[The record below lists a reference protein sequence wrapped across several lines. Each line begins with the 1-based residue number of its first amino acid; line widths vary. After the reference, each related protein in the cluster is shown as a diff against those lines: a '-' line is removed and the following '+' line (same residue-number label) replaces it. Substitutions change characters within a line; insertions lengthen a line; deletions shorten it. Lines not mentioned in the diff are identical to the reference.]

1 MMSYIPVDLIEVRV
15 AGQLVGAIAPSR
27 VRETYVFEYD
37 SSWIAKGI
45 ELAPAL
51 MPLSRTLYTFAGY
64 PVETFYG
71 LPPAIADSLPDRFGN
86 SIVDAWLAR
95 NGVATEQVTA
105 LDRLAYLGQRGMGA
119 LEYRPDRTPALPPP
133 TALDLGEL
141 IVSAR
146 RAVTGSLDTE
156 DESLAALRRII
167 EVGTS
172 AGGARAKAI
181 VNVNHDTGEIRSG
194 HLAAPAGFEPW
205 LLKFDG
211 IGADDQLGPGRNF
224 GRVEYAYSVMA
235 RAAGILMSPTRLLEE
250 HGRAHFMTKRFD
262 RGPDGDRIHMLTLC
276 GMDGLDFNA
285 IGLNDYAQYFA
296 RIRALGMPPEALH
309 QAFLRMAFNVAAA
322 NCDDHTKNV
331 AFLMDTAGSWSLS
344 PAYDVTH
351 AYAPTSRW
359 LSQHLMAV
367 NGKFRDITRADL
379 LAVADRFGIE
389 RAATALGDVRAA
401 IASWAQ
407 FASQAGLTAS
417 HADSVAADFAR

>member
-1 MMSYIPVDLIEVRV
+1 MAYIPVDLIEVS
-15 AGQLVGAIAPSR
+15 AWGQLVGAIAPATAR
-27 VRETYVFEYD
+27 DTYVFEYD

-51 MPLSRTLYTFAGY
+51 MPLARKLYTFPGY
-64 PVETFYG
+64 PAETFYG

-95 NGVATEQVTA
+95 NGVSAENVTA
-105 LDRLAYLGQRGMGA
+105 LDRLAYLGERGMGA

-133 TALDLGEL
+133 TALDLSEL

-146 RAVTGSLDTE
+146 RAVTGSLADE
-156 DESLAALRRII
+156 DESAAALRRII

-181 VNVNHDTGEIRSG
+181 VNINSTTREIRSG
-194 HLAAPAGFEPW
+194 HVEAPHGFEPW

-211 IGADDQLGPGRNF
+211 IGTDDQLGPGQNY
-224 GRVEYAYSVMA
+224 GRVEYAYSLMA
-235 RAAGILMSPTRLLEE
+235 RAAGIHMSQTLLLEE

-262 RGPDGDRIHMLTLC
+262 RGSSGKRLHMLTLC

-285 IGLNDYAQYFA
+285 IGVHDYAQYFA
-296 RIRALGMPPEALH
+296 RIRALGMPQSAMQ

-322 NCDDHTKNV
+322 NCDDHTKNF
-331 AFLMDTAGSWSLS
+331 AFLMDAAGVWSLA

-351 AYAPTSRW
+351 AFAPSSRW

-367 NGKFRDITRADL
+367 NGKYRGVTRSDL

-389 RAATALGDVRAA
+389 RAAAAIGDVRSA
-401 IASWAQ
+401 IDSWGD
-407 FASQAGLTAS
+407 FAREAGLTDS
-417 HADSVAADFAR
+417 HADSISRDFAE